1 MAASRNLPSI
11 DALRAAVIDCLDRH
25 VGSGQRLLVGLS
37 GGIDSVVL
45 LHAVRGSGRP
55 VSAIHVHHAL
65 SPSADDWT
73 GFCTDLC
80 RAWLIELSVERVTVE
95 RASADGLE
103 AAARRARH
111 AAYDK
116 TAADWLLLAHHQG
129 DRAETMLFNLLRG
142 AGVRGAGALRECS
155 GRILRPLLGVGR
167 PAIIA
172 YANAHG
178 LRWVEDASNSD
189 LRFSRNFLRHRVLPL
204 IEERFPAGSARL
216 AAAAGH
222 FAEAADL
229 LDELALADLAASGPD
244 FPVDVALLA
253 GLTETR
259 ARNVLRFLLS
269 RASVGIPSEERLTEA
284 LRQCLSAAPDRHPA
298 VTFGSRVLRRRAKRV
313 FLELA

>member
-1 MAASRNLPSI
+1 MSGLVTDFWSVFRAELIRSCCCMRCRYPV
-11 DALRAAVIDCLDRH
+11 AL
-25 VGSGQRLLVGLS
+25 
-37 GGIDSVVL
+37 
-45 LHAVRGSGRP
+45 
-55 VSAIHVHHAL
+55 VSAVHVHHGL

-73 GFCTDLC
+73 SFCEDLC

-95 RASADGLE
+95 RDSADGLE

-111 AAYDK
+111 AAYDR

-142 AGVRGAGALRECS
+142 AGVRGAGALRERS

-178 LRWVEDASNSD
+178 LRWVEDDSNSD
-189 LRFSRNFLRHRVLPL
+189 LQFSRNFLRHRVLPL

-244 FPVDVALLA
+244 FPVDVALT
-253 GLTETR
+253 GRTYRSTCPQR
-259 ARNVLRFLLS
+259 AALS
-269 RASVGIPSEERLTEA
+269 LVTCER
-284 LRQCLSAAPDRHPA
+284 RHSKRAAPDRSAATVPERGA
-298 VTFGSRVLRRRAKRV
+298 GSPPGDHLW
-313 FLELA
+313 